1 MKDWIHKGIYQ
12 IKEIL
17 DDQNNLIPFQEL
29 ENLVGRAPHR
39 LLEYNAVNTISQQ
52 ARQHNRL
59 HLSNNP
65 SKEDSHN
72 MTLNGT
78 PVTSLSVKDFRQ
90 LLTEDTQPCSV
101 NFWKK
106 RFDTEIDNRY
116 WEVASNVNQETRLKV
131 LQWKILHNIYPTNIL
146 LHKMGIANSGTCN
159 ACHSGEILLHL
170 RENKPYLA
178 TSEKGNTSTHR
189 Q

>member
-1 MKDWIHKGIYQ
+1 MHMTDWIHNGIYQ
-12 IKEIL
+12 IKDIL

-29 ENLVGRAPHR
+29 KNPNR
-39 LLEYNAVNTISQQ
+39 LLEYNAVNTTLQQ
-52 ARQHNRL
+52 AWQHNRL

-65 SKEDSHN
+65 SKEDSSHS

-78 PVTSLSVKDFRQ
+78 PVTSLSVKDFWQ
-90 LLTEDTQPCSV
+90 LLTEDAQPYSV

-146 LHKMGIANSGTCN
+146 LHKMGIANSETSN
-159 ACHSGEILLHL
+159 ACHSGEMDYI
-170 RENKPYLA
+170 
-178 TSEKGNTSTHR
+178 
-189 Q
+189 

>member
-1 MKDWIHKGIYQ
+1 MKYWIHKGIYQ
-12 IKEIL
+12 IKEII

-39 LLEYNAVNTISQQ
+39 LLEYNAVKATLQQ

-59 HLSNNP
+59 HPSNNR

-78 PVTSLSVKDFRQ
+78 PVTSLSVKGFRQ
-90 LLTEDTQPCSV
+90 LLTEYTKPCSV

-116 WEVASNVNQETRLKV
+116 WEVAFNANQETRLKV

-146 LHKMGIANSGTCN
+146 LHKMEIANSGTCN